1 MDATRGARLGSD
13 GPLPRRRITLTEV
26 ARHAGVSRATASLVL
41 RNAGHLAP
49 STRERVRQSMVAL
62 GYVYHRG
69 AASMRASRTHTI
81 GVIVPDISNGF
92 TAEWAIA
99 VESVLMGD
107 SLVTL
112 VANSLEDAALQ
123 EVLVQSMLE
132 RQVDGLLVIPA
143 VGTTERLTE
152 ILASSGVPAVL
163 ATREIAHE
171 QIPYIGI
178 DNVNG
183 GRLAAEHLLSHG
195 VERVSY
201 LGGFA
206 GLGPRRHRVAGVRQ
220 ALRGSGARLVNDV
233 AGPPRGSWGLEIGRE
248 LIGQGKLTDGIVC
261 HNDLVAFGVYR
272 ALRVHGGSLLRSVRM
287 ISYDDVAAASLW
299 EPPLT
304 TVAADGT
311 EIGTRSAE
319 VLLRRIAHPQALPE
333 RLLVTS
339 RLIVRESCGCPPLPI
354 TNAERIKQP

>member
-1 MDATRGARLGSD
+1 MDATRRPRVGAD
-13 GPLPRRRITLTEV
+13 GHRPGRRVTLTDV

-41 RNAGHLAP
+41 RDAGNLAP
-49 STRERVRQSMVAL
+49 ATRERVRNSMTAL

-69 AASMRASRTHTI
+69 AASLRASRTHSI
-81 GVIVPDISNGF
+81 GLIVPDISNGF
-92 TAEWAIA
+92 TAEWTIA
-99 VESVLMGD
+99 VESVLMRD
-107 SLVTL
+107 RLVTL
-112 VANSLEDAALQ
+112 VANSLESPKHQD
-123 EVLVQSMLE
+123 VLVQSMLE

-143 VGTTERLTE
+143 VGSTERLTR
-152 ILASSGVPAVL
+152 ILAESGKPAVL
-163 ATREIAHE
+163 ATREIAHP
-171 QIPYIGI
+171 QIPYVGI

-183 GRLAAEHLLSHG
+183 GRLAGEHLLSHG
-195 VERVSY
+195 VARMSY

-206 GLGPRRHRVAGVRQ
+206 GIGPRRHRVDGLRK
-220 ALRGSGARLVNDV
+220 ALRGTGVRLVNDI
-233 AGPPRGSWGLEIGRE
+233 AGPPRGSWGLDIGRR
-248 LIGQGKLTDGIVC
+248 LIESGRLTDGIVC

-272 ALRVHGGSLLRSVRM
+272 ALRMHGGPLAQSVRV

-319 VLLRRIAHPQALPE
+319 VMLRRIAHPDALPE

-339 RLIVRESCGCPPLPI
+339 RLIVRESCGCPFVPDEGA
-354 TNAERIKQP
+354 NA

>member
-1 MDATRGARLGSD
+1 MDAPRGPRVAVGVD
-13 GPLPRRRITLTEV
+13 GRRRRVTLSDV
-26 ARHAGVSRATASLVL
+26 ARHAGVSRAAASLVL

-49 STRERVRQSMVAL
+49 ATRQRVRDSMVTL

-69 AASMRASRTHTI
+69 AASLRASRTHTI
-81 GVIVPDISNGF
+81 GLVVPDISNGF

-107 SLVTL
+107 GLVTL
-112 VANSLEDAALQ
+112 VANSLEDPAHQ
-123 EVLVQSMLE
+123 EVLVRSMLE

-143 VGTTERLTE
+143 VGTEPGFAEL
-152 ILASSGVPAVL
+152 LASSRVPAVL
-163 ATREIAHE
+163 ATRDVPHP
-171 QIPYIGI
+171 QIPYVGI

-183 GRLAAEHLLSHG
+183 GRLAGAHLLGHG
-195 VERVSY
+195 VTRIAY

-206 GLGPRRHRVAGVRQ
+206 RIGPRRHRIQGVRK
-220 ALRGSGARLVNDV
+220 ALRGSDTRLTVDIP
-233 AGPPRGSWGLEIGRE
+233 GPPRGSWGLETAAH
-248 LIGQGKLTDGIVC
+248 LIDSGELTDGIVC

-272 ALRVHGGSLLRSVRM
+272 ALRMHDGPLSRAVHV

-304 TVAADGT
+304 TVAADGQ
-311 EIGTRSAE
+311 EVGARSAE
-319 VLLRRIAHPQALPE
+319 VLLRRIADPTGPAE

-339 RLIVRESCGCPPLPI
+339 KLIVRESCGCPP
-354 TNAERIKQP
+354 EHG